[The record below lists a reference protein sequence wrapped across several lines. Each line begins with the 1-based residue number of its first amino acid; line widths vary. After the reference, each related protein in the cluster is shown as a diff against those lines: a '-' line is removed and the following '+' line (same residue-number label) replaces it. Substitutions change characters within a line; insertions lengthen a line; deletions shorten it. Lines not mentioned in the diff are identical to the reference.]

1 MKKRLL
7 GLLLIVLILIAAMP
21 TAVTAAGLIDTEK
34 MCNLTVTFTPEG
46 TAASDVT
53 FRIYRVADLS
63 QICEFTP
70 SEQYRALAGQRLE
83 KPTAED
89 YRILTSTLLGE
100 IAAKKIAPTAQ
111 ATTNDKGIA
120 VFRELPVGLYLV
132 TGDVCHLGRYFYTP
146 EAFMV
151 ALPNRSDKNLWEYDV
166 SSGVKY
172 TARLDSETVE
182 LRALKVWS
190 DSAENAHAADS
201 VTVELYDGDTL
212 FDTQTLSK
220 KNDWSYTW
228 TELYGGTVWRIRE
241 KDCPKGYTASVEQQA
256 RQFVITNTKATPQEP
271 SKPNLPQT
279 GLLWWPV
286 PIMALCGLVLLGLG
300 LWRRRTERSK

>member
-7 GLLLIVLILIAAMP
+7 SLLIALLLIAAIP
-21 TAVTAAGLIDTEK
+21 TAVTAAGLIDTEEL
-34 MCNLTVTFTPEG
+34 CSLTVTFAPEG
-46 TAASDVT
+46 TAAPDVT
-53 FRIYRVADLS
+53 FRLYRIAELS
-63 QICEFTP
+63 QTCEFTP
-70 SEQYRALAGQRLE
+70 SEQYRTPVGQRLE

-100 IAAKKIAPTAQ
+100 IAAKKIAATAQ

-120 VFRELPVGLYLV
+120 VFRKLSVGLYLV
-132 TGDVCHLGRYFYTP
+132 TGEVCHLGRQFYTP
-146 EAFMV
+146 EAFLV
-151 ALPNRSDKNLWEYDV
+151 SLPNRSDKNLWEYDV
-166 SSGVKY
+166 SSAVKY
-172 TARLDSETVE
+172 TARSDSETVE

-190 DSAENAHAADS
+190 DSAENTHAADS

-241 KDCPKGYTASVEQQA
+241 KDCPQGYTASVEQQE
-256 RQFVITNTKATPQEP
+256 RQFVITNTKSAPQEP

-286 PIMALCGLVLLGLG
+286 PVMALCGLVLLGLG
-300 LWRRRTERSK
+300 LWRKRTERGK